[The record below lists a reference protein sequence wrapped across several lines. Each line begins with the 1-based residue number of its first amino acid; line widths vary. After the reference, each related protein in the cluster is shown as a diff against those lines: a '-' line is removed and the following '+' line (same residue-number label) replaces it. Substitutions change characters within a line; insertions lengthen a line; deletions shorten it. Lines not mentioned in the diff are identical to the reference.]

1 MTTAVQATNTNLD
14 FISLRNVQVGILLG
28 GSKLINRSTAIEQ
41 GPTSTSIPARTSR
54 SEETTMVRLWNTS
67 NPGILGELAR
77 PGPAHQL
84 TYRGWS
90 CLHV

>member
-14 FISLRNVQVGILLG
+14 FISLRNVQVGVLLG
-28 GSKLINRSTAIEQ
+28 GSKLIDRSTAIEQ
-41 GPTSTSIPARTSR
+41 GPTSTSIPARTSK
-54 SEETTMVRLWNTS
+54 SEETTMGRLWNMS
-67 NPGILGELAR
+67 SPGIRGELAH
-77 PGPAHQL
+77 PESVHQL